1 MILAKQIL
9 CFLFVLVLMLLAVPT
24 SAQENLTVTVT
35 TDKQSYSLGQTILI
49 AVSVQQFNAP
59 VASVVVYYELR
70 GPQNQV
76 ITNGFGITD
85 STGKYVRQV
94 TVGND
99 FSLGSYTADVKVSAN
114 GQTASASSA
123 FQTIPEF
130 TSSSGLVLIQALAF
144 LIAVTVLTAYR
155 RTNSAELRRQNRN
168 AI

>member
-1 MILAKQIL
+1 MISAKQYL
-9 CFLFVLVLMLLAVPT
+9 CLLFVLALMLLAVPT
-24 SAQENLTVTVT
+24 RAQENLTVTVT

-49 AVSVQQFNAP
+49 AISVQQFNAP
-59 VASVVVYYELR
+59 VASVVVHYELH

-85 STGKYVRQV
+85 STGKYMRQV

-99 FSLGSYTADVKVSAN
+99 YPLGSYTVDASVSAN

-130 TSSSGLVLIQALAF
+130 TSSSGLVLVQALAF
-144 LIAVTVLTAYR
+144 LIAITVLASYP
-155 RTNSAELRRQNRN
+155 RTNSRRMADGISRSL
-168 AI
+168 